1 MFDVFADTAPEPKS
15 QQQLVDCTNGIE
27 TGNGTEMQRKNQGCK
42 TAFAD
47 VHLLW
52 LMDTQRP
59 LQSDQA
65 YPLEPDFPA
74 GQCRNDFD
82 QQVYNLVNSEVFSR
96 NHFGSSL

>member
-15 QQQLVDCTNGIE
+15 QQQLVDCTNGVE
-27 TGNGTEMQRKNQGCK
+27 TGKGTEMERKNQGCK

-82 QQVYNLVNSEVFSR
+82 QQVYNLVNS
-96 NHFGSSL
+96 